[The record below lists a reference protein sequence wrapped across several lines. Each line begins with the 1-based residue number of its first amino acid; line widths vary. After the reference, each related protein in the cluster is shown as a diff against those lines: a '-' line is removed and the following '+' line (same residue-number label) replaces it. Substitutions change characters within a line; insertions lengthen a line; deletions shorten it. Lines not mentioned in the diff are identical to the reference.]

1 MKPLQQTIQPTDK
14 ELLDIFPESKKIVPA
29 LIKELEQHKDDLLSK
44 IISRNASI
52 NAESSDEVYRYF
64 WKLWFMQPMRDE
76 VKTIDQKLARLR
88 RQLRVSKGKS
98 IPTGAL
104 NNDLILAAKAVPIES
119 IFSQQLR
126 KTGNT
131 LTGLCPFS
139 EERTPSFFIYKNS
152 NRCWCFGCQ
161 QGGNT
166 IDTYM
171 KLHNCNFKTAVTEL
185 MGATK

>member
-1 MKPLQQTIQPTDK
+1 MKTLEQNTQLTDK
-14 ELLDIFPESKKIVPA
+14 ELLAIFPESKQIVPA
-29 LIKELEQHKDDLLSK
+29 LIKELEQHRDDLLRK
-44 IISRNASI
+44 IISRNASV

-64 WKLWFMQPMRDE
+64 WKLWFMRYE
-76 VKTIDQKLARLR
+76 VKTIDHKLARLR
-88 RQLRVSKGKS
+88 RQLRVTKGNP
-98 IPTGAL
+98 IPKGAL
-104 NNDLILAAKAVPIES
+104 NNDLILAAKALPIES

-166 IDTYM
+166 IDAYM
-171 KLHNCNFKTAVTEL
+171 KLHDCNFKTAVTEL
-185 MGATK
+185 TGATK